1 MKNIAQIRE
10 VSTLSFNERVLQE
23 AEDRRNPLLERLK
36 FLGIYSSN
44 MDEFYKVRVA
54 SIQRRIELGNKSMVR
69 VLRHI
74 VEKTRELDDRFQ
86 TAYAEITEGLETFG
100 IRIIDELELAAEPP
114 EVREWVREYFTDEVL
129 PHLVPV
135 ILRDKTPLPQ
145 FTDNALYFG
154 IKIWGQPNTYAIL
167 ELPQDLP
174 RFVELPNGRIMYIDD
189 IIRHKLEDVFYIFRF
204 ERIGAFEFKISRDAE
219 LDIDNDFSEGY
230 VRKMERIL
238 RQRKGGRPTRFVYD
252 AAMPGGLLKR
262 LVKGLNLGAS
272 DTTISGGRYHN
283 MRDLMRFPVRRPELS
298 FEELWPSPHPVLD
311 QYRGRL
317 IDLAA
322 KNDVLITYPY
332 QSFDHVVRLLR
343 EAAIDPQV
351 QAIALTLY
359 RVAPRSQVV
368 NALINAARNGKQ
380 LFVNVELQARFDEHL
395 NIRISQKLLDEHAV
409 VTYGVPPLK
418 VHAKV
423 ILIRHRTGIVCG
435 FSTGNFNENT
445 ASAYVDSFLITA
457 NPELGA
463 EAERLFDF
471 FGQAAGMRALS
482 PPRFRH
488 LLVSPFNLRRTL
500 VRQVDAERK
509 KGPEGYIFLKVNHL
523 TDKMMIQKIMAAAN
537 AGVKVDLVVR
547 TTYALTPHPNI
558 RAISILDR
566 YLEHQRV
573 YIFGRDEEARVY
585 LSSADLMERNFDW
598 RVEVAFPI
606 YDPELRRQVLDI
618 MRLQIGDNIKARI
631 LDESQS
637 NPYVPCA
644 EPTCRAQ
651 YATHGYFRAQAQ
663 NAGFDV

>member
-1 MKNIAQIRE
+1 MKNIALIRE

-74 VEKTRELDDRFQ
+74 VEKTRELDERFQ
-86 TAYAEITEGLETFG
+86 AAYAEITEELETYG
-100 IRIIDELELAAEPP
+100 IRIIDEQELTAEPP

-129 PHLVPV
+129 PRLVPV

-154 IKIWGQPNTYAIL
+154 IKMWGEPNTYAIL
-167 ELPQDLP
+167 ELPQELP
-174 RFVELPNGRIMYIDD
+174 RFIELPNGRIMYIDD

-230 VRKMERIL
+230 VRKMERVL

-252 AAMPGGLLKR
+252 ADMPDGLLKR

-298 FEELWPSPHPVLD
+298 FEERWPNPHPVLD

-317 IDLAA
+317 IDLAQ
-322 KNDVLITYPY
+322 KGDVLITYPY

-343 EAAIDPQV
+343 EAAIDPEV
-351 QAIALTLY
+351 QEIASTLY
-359 RVAPRSQVV
+359 RVANRSQVV
-368 NALINAARNGKQ
+368 NALINATRNGKRV
-380 LFVNVELQARFDEHL
+380 FVNVELQARFDEQQ
-395 NIRISQKLLDEHAV
+395 NIRISQKLLEEHAV

-423 ILIRHRTGIVCG
+423 MLIRHRGGIVCG

-445 ASAYVDSFLITA
+445 ATAYVDSFLITA
-457 NPELGA
+457 HPALAA
-463 EAERLFDF
+463 EADLLFNF

-500 VRQVDAERK
+500 VRLIDAERK
-509 KGPEGYIFLKVNHL
+509 KGSEGYIFLKVNHL
-523 TDKMMIQKIMAAAN
+523 TDKVMIQKIIAAAD
-537 AGVKVDLVVR
+537 AGVTVDLVVR

-573 YIFGRDEEARVY
+573 YIFGRDDEAKVY
-585 LSSADLMERNFDW
+585 LSSADLMERNLDW

-606 YDPELRRQVLDI
+606 WDPELRRQVQEV
-618 MRLQIGDNIKARI
+618 MRMQIEDNVKARI
-631 LDESQS
+631 LDERQS
-637 NPYVPCA
+637 NPYAPHG
-644 EPTCRAQ
+644 EPACRAQ
-651 YATHGYFRAQAQ
+651 YTTYEYYRNLARR
-663 NAGFDV
+663 AGFDV

>member
-54 SIQRRIELGNKSMVR
+54 SIQRRIELGNKSMIR

-74 VEKTRELDDRFQ
+74 VEKTRELDERFQ
-86 TAYAEITEGLETFG
+86 SAYGEITGGLETHG
-100 IRIIDELELAAEPP
+100 IRIIDEKEVEGEPP
-114 EVREWVREYFTDEVL
+114 ETREWVREYFTDEVL
-129 PHLVPV
+129 PRLVPV

-154 IKIWGQPNTYAIL
+154 IKMWGERHTYAIL
-167 ELPQDLP
+167 ELPQELP
-174 RFVELPNGRIMYIDD
+174 RFVELPNGRIMYLDD

-230 VRKMERIL
+230 VRKMERVL

-252 AAMPGGLLKR
+252 AAMPEGLLKR
-262 LVKGLNLGAS
+262 LIKGLNLGAS
-272 DTTISGGRYHN
+272 DTAISGGRYHN
-283 MRDLMRFPVRRPELS
+283 MRDLMRFPVRRPELV
-298 FEELWPSPHPVLD
+298 FEERWPNPHPVLD
-311 QYRGRL
+311 RYRGRL

-322 KNDVLITYPY
+322 RGDVLITYPY

-343 EAAIDPQV
+343 EAAIDPDV
-351 QAIALTLY
+351 RDIAMTLY
-359 RVAPRSQVV
+359 RVANRSQIV
-368 NALINAARNGKQ
+368 NALINATRNGKQ
-380 LFVNVELQARFDEHL
+380 VFVNVELQARFDEQQ
-395 NIRISQKLLDEHAV
+395 NIRISQKLLEEHAT

-423 ILIRHRTGIVCG
+423 MLIRHQGGAVCG

-445 ASAYVDSFLITA
+445 AAAYVDSFLITA
-457 NPELGA
+457 HPDLVT
-463 EAERLFDF
+463 EADRLFDF
-471 FGQAAGMRALS
+471 FGQAAGMRALA

-500 VRQVDAERK
+500 LRLIDAERK
-509 KGPEGYIFLKVNHL
+509 KGEDGYIFLKVNHL
-523 TDKMMIQKIMAAAN
+523 TDRLVIQKLMAAAD
-537 AGVKVDLVVR
+537 AGVEVDLVVR
-547 TTYALTPHPNI
+547 TTYAMTPHPRI

-573 YIFGRDEEARVY
+573 YIFGRNDDAQVY
-585 LSSADLMERNFDW
+585 LSSADLMERNLDW
-598 RVEVAFPI
+598 RVEVAFPLF
-606 YDPELRRQVLDI
+606 DPELRRQVRET
-618 MRLQIGDNIKARI
+618 MRLQIEDNVKARV
-631 LDESQS
+631 LDEYQT
-637 NPYVPCA
+637 NPYVPHG
-644 EPTCRAQ
+644 EPACRAQ
-651 YATHGYFRAQAQ
+651 YATHEYYRRMARD
-663 NAGFDV
+663 AGFDA